1 MAKVQVGIVGELWR
15 YPVKSLRGQG
25 LREMTVTADGV
36 LGDRA
41 YAIRELK
48 YGAILSAKMLPS
60 MLALR
65 SCWAVEPGAEEPGIV
80 RIEMPDGTTVEG
92 DLAQAA
98 EILSARLALA
108 VRLERTRSGPLSNDD
123 IEAIRKGEAFLT
135 PWKFFDE
142 GPVHLLA
149 TGTLKHLQALEASEA
164 GESDFDP
171 RRFRPNILIDT
182 GDNTGG
188 FIEDRWLGGILE
200 IGDTVRI
207 ADMWP
212 AIRCSMVTH
221 PQEELPYDPAIL
233 RAAAQHHQ
241 AYVGIFA
248 AARVPGVIRV
258 GDPVVLKTD

>member
-1 MAKVQVGIVGELWR
+1 
-15 YPVKSLRGQG
+15 
-25 LREMTVTADGV
+25 V
-36 LGDRA
+36 LGDRT

-65 SCWAVEPGAEEPGIV
+65 SSWAVEPGAHEPGVV
-80 RIEMPDGTTVEG
+80 RVEMPDGTGVEG
-92 DLAQAA
+92 DSAHTA
-98 EILSARLALA
+98 EILSARLALP
-108 VRLERTRSGPLSNDD
+108 VRLERTRSASLSNDD

-149 TGTLKHLQALEASEA
+149 TGTLKYLQTLEA

-182 GDNTGG
+182 GDDTGG

-200 IGDTVRI
+200 LGDTVKI

-212 AIRCSMVTH
+212 AIRCSMTTH

-233 RAAAQHHQ
+233 RTAAQHHQ

-248 AARVPGVIRV
+248 GARIPGIIRV
-258 GDPVVLKTD
+258 GDKVMLDTESAPR

>member
-15 YPVKSLRGQG
+15 YPVKSLRGQA
-25 LREMTVTADGV
+25 LPEMTLTEDGV
-36 LGDRA
+36 LGDRV
-41 YAIRELK
+41 YAIRDLK

-65 SCWAVEPGAEEPGIV
+65 SCWAVEPGVNGGGVV
-80 RIEMPDGTTVEG
+80 RVEMPDGTAVEG
-92 DLAQAA
+92 DSAQMA

-149 TGTLKHLQALEASEA
+149 TGTLKHLQALER

-182 GDNTGG
+182 GDDTDG
-188 FIEDRWLGGILE
+188 FIEDRWLGGVLE
-200 IGDTVRI
+200 IGDMVRI

-221 PQEELPYDPAIL
+221 PQDELPYDPAIL

-241 AYVGIFA
+241 AYVGVFA

-258 GDPVVLKTD
+258 GDPVVLKTDS